1 MGRVLTASLRANST
15 AAPQPSPRSYRRAS
29 WVVVGLGLA
38 FLVGLIGAG
47 PAAAHAD
54 LERISPPDGTT
65 VSTPPSVVV
74 LTFSE
79 GVSSTFAV
87 VQVRGPRGESVS
99 QGRPQVQGA
108 VVTQPLAASLA
119 AGRYTV
125 AYRVV
130 SSDGHP
136 VSDTTSFS
144 IAAGTGSST
153 TPSTLPTSAPTTAA
167 TSVPPS
173 DGTTMGP
180 PTDVFDSSHIP
191 GFVVVGLLVLGAVV
205 LVLWK
210 RRGRRQ

>member
-1 MGRVLTASLRANST
+1 MGRVLTASLATDAT
-15 AAPQPSPRSYRRAS
+15 AAPRPSAWSRRSAS
-29 WVVVGLGLA
+29 SILAGLGVA
-38 FLVGLIGAG
+38 FLVGWAGAG
-47 PAAAHAD
+47 SAAAHAD
-54 LERISPPDGTT
+54 LEKISPADGAT

-79 GVSSTFAV
+79 NVSSTFAV
-87 VQVRGPRGESVS
+87 VQVKGPGGESVS

-108 VVTQPLAASLA
+108 VVSQPLAASVA

-144 IAAGTGSST
+144 IAAGTPSSTT
-153 TPSTLPTSAPTTAA
+153 TPSTLPTSAMP
-167 TSVPPS
+167 SVPPS
-173 DGTTMGP
+173 DGTITGP
-180 PTDVFDSSHIP
+180 PTNVFDSSHIA
-191 GFVVVGLLVLGAVV
+191 GFVVVGLLVLGAVS
-205 LVLWK
+205 LVLRE

>member
-1 MGRVLTASLRANST
+1 MGRVLTASLQADPT
-15 AAPQPSPRSYRRAS
+15 ATPQPNVRSHRRAS
-29 WVVVGLGLA
+29 WVLVALGVA
-38 FLVGLIGAG
+38 FLVGWVGAG
-47 PAAAHAD
+47 RAAAHAD
-54 LERISPPDGTT
+54 LEKISPADATT
-65 VSTPPSVVV
+65 VNAPPSVVV

-79 GVSSTFAV
+79 DVSSTFAV
-87 VQVRGPRGESVS
+87 VQVKGPGGESVS
-99 QGRPQVQGA
+99 QGRPQVRGS

-144 IAAGTGSST
+144 IAAGTPSSTT
-153 TPSTLPTSAPTTAA
+153 TPSTLPTSATS
-167 TSVPPS
+167 SVPPS

-191 GFVVVGLLVLGAVV
+191 GFVVVGLLVLGAVL
-205 LVLWK
+205 LVLWE
-210 RRGRRQ
+210 RRGRRI